1 MSSIRWTVLGF
12 VTVTVMGICFLAVF
26 AFSHQYASA
35 SDIHM
40 QSTFCD
46 AHCWWNS
53 TYNTCTKSVISN
65 KPPLCD
71 IDDESCDGY
80 TECRKKSDSPDC
92 SCELPN
98 Q

>member
-26 AFSHQYASA
+26 AFSSQYASA
-35 SDIHM
+35 LDIRM
-40 QSTFCD
+40 ESTACD
-46 AHCWWNS
+46 AHCWWS
-53 TYNTCTKSVISN
+53 PTYNECKKSVTSD

-71 IDDESCDGY
+71 VDDESCELY
-80 TECRKKSDSPDC
+80 TECRHKPASPDC